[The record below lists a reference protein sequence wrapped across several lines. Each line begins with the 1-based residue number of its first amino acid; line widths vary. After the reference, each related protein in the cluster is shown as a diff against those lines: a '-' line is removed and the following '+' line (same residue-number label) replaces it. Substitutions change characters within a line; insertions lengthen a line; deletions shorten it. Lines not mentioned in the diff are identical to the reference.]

1 MRFLIRSP
9 PPAPLPHPSIHRCG
23 PQCGCS
29 RKTRSTVPGLVV
41 VRPSLQMYH
50 PTTTDYTSLIGEI
63 DIVESRGNG
72 LKYTAR
78 CVISLSSVT
87 LADVHVLP
95 SCHRFVPSLHFT
107 SPLSISLKPKQRL
120 QLCSRRTQLGSL
132 TIPQRR
138 VQILLMVDRETQVLR
153 VWIPHLCFGVDAR
166 VPVSPSPYLILLS
179 FDR

>member
-1 MRFLIRSP
+1 MRSP

-29 RKTRSTVPGLVV
+29 QKTRSTVPGLVV
-41 VRPSLQMYH
+41 VRPPFKCTIQPHADSA
-50 PTTTDYTSLIGEI
+50 TLIGEI

-95 SCHRFVPSLHFT
+95 SCHLLFLHFT

-120 QLCSRRTQLGSL
+120 QLCPRRTQLGSL
-132 TIPQRR
+132 AIPQRR

-166 VPVSPSPYLILLS
+166 VPVSPSPYLIILS
-179 FDR
+179 SDR

>member
-1 MRFLIRSP
+1 MRSL
-9 PPAPLPHPSIHRCG
+9 PPAPLPRRCG

-41 VRPSLQMYH
+41 VRPPFKCTIQPHADSA
-50 PTTTDYTSLIGEI
+50 TLIGEI

-95 SCHRFVPSLHFT
+95 SFLPSFVTVSLF
-107 SPLSISLKPKQRL
+107 SSLPPPSISLKPKQRL

-132 TIPQRR
+132 AITQRR

-179 FDR
+179 PDR